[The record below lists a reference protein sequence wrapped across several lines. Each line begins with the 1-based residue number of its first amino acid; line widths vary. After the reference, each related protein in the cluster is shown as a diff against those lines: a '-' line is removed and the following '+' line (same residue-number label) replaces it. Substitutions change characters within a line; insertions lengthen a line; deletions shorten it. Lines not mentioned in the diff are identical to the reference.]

1 MDLVD
6 TILKEGIRSVSEE
19 QYLEFIEEVE
29 GHLEGENL
37 VEKEWSEF
45 LVVGDTHGDLESAK
59 RPAERS
65 VAESTPIIYLG
76 DYVDRG
82 NDQLENLAFV
92 LSLKM
97 QRPRKVVLLRGNH
110 ETERMNR
117 SYGFERVVKTRF
129 SAGLFHRIVSLY
141 EKLPVAAV
149 VNEEY
154 YTAHGGISSAVDD
167 YEDIKRLEN
176 REEGYKEIFWNDPSE
191 EVDRYAPNLRRGGYQ
206 LYGEKAVKEF
216 LDQNDLSMVIR
227 AHEFHPEGYR
237 YYFDKK
243 LLSIFSI
250 SNYRGGNQG
259 KFAEVNGRKIKLI
272 DN

>member
-1 MDLVD
+1 
-6 TILKEGIRSVSEE
+6 VSEE
-19 QYLEFIEEVE
+19 QYLEFIEEAE
-29 GHLEGENL
+29 KYLEGKNL
-37 VEKEWSEF
+37 VEKDWSEF

-65 VAESTPIIYLG
+65 ITKGLPIIYLG

-92 LSLKM
+92 LSLKI
-97 QRPRKVVLLRGNH
+97 QRPGKVVLLRGNH
-110 ETERMNR
+110 ETERINR
-117 SYGFERVVKTRF
+117 SYGFKRVVKTRY
-129 SAGLFHRIVSLY
+129 SSSLFHRIVSLY
-141 EKLPVAAV
+141 EKLPVVAV
-149 VNEEY
+149 LNEEY
-154 YTAHGGISSAVDD
+154 YLAHGGISSGVDD
-167 YEDIKRLEN
+167 YKDIEELEH
-176 REEGYKEIFWNDPSE
+176 REEGYKEIFWNDPGE
-191 EVDRYAPNLRRGGYQ
+191 EVDRYEPNFRRGGYQ

-216 LDQNDLSMVIR
+216 LDRNGLSMVIR
-227 AHEFHPEGYR
+227 AHEFYPEGYR

-250 SNYRGGNQG
+250 SNYRDGNQG